1 MTVCMFPIH
10 QIISFWTLVRNW
22 GNLWQKCV
30 CCRITLQNHLILFFV
45 HEFEISKFWMGS
57 LFKQVSAALS
67 KEALKASKLLFGI
80 DFTRSN
86 EWTGLWSK
94 YNHLLLFIFH
104 SLMYELLME
113 QNWDPLFISAPTKL
127 RGVIWLVPKT
137 ITMFLIIFSNS
148 AFSILR
154 IMHYKTWH

>member
-1 MTVCMFPIH
+1 
-10 QIISFWTLVRNW
+10 
-22 GNLWQKCV
+22 
-30 CCRITLQNHLILFFV
+30 
-45 HEFEISKFWMGS
+45 MGS

-67 KEALKASKLLFGI
+67 IEALKESKLLFGI

-113 QNWDPLFISAPTKL
+113 QNWDPLFIIAPTKL
-127 RGVIWLVPKT
+127 RGVI
-137 ITMFLIIFSNS
+137 
-148 AFSILR
+148 
-154 IMHYKTWH
+154 